1 MKTRSFALLL
11 AATVVS
17 VGAAGY
23 AVISEGA
30 RLAPPEP
37 AQTPLFGDL
46 LERANEVQT
55 VAIASAKGKLTLQ
68 RSGNHWSLT
77 EAGGYPV
84 PADKVRQLVAGLAG
98 LRLLEPKT
106 DQPARH
112 ARLEVEEITA
122 KDAKSR
128 QVSLLGG
135 DGKTLESLIVG
146 KPNRTLDLNGLRGV
160 YVRNPGEPL
169 AWLAEGT
176 LELPTTVTDWV
187 DRTVVDLPAAKL
199 RSATFEPVGTD
210 KVTLMKAE
218 GDETGFTL
226 APVPEGKSADPDA
239 VQRLADAFAGIS
251 LDDVRADKD
260 TDKAV
265 KAAAVEAVS
274 TDGLMLQGE
283 LLALDGAT
291 WLRVTANAEE
301 GSAAAEEAKT
311 ISNRVTGWLY
321 KLPQFKA
328 GLLQPKIEDYLKQDE
343 VVPSPSP

>member
-1 MKTRSFALLL
+1 MKARSFALLL
-11 AATVVS
+11 AATVVC

-23 AVISEGA
+23 AVISEGV

-37 AQTPLFGDL
+37 EQAPLFGDL

-55 VAIASAKGKLTLQ
+55 VAIASAGGKLTLQ
-68 RSGNHWSLT
+68 RSGNDWSLT

-98 LRLLEPKT
+98 LRLREPKT

-112 ARLEVEEITA
+112 ARLEVEDITA
-122 KDAKSR
+122 NDAKSR

-135 DGKTLESLIVG
+135 DGKTLASLIVG

-160 YVRNPGEPL
+160 YVRSPDEPL

-176 LELPTTVTDWV
+176 LAVPTAVTDWV
-187 DRTVVDLPAAKL
+187 DRAVVDLPAAKL
-199 RSATFEPVGTD
+199 KSAIFEPVGAG
-210 KVTLMKAE
+210 KVILTRAE
-218 GDETGFTL
+218 GGESGFTL
-226 APVPEGKSADPDA
+226 APVPDGRSADPDA
-239 VQRLADAFAGIS
+239 VQRLADAFSGIA

-265 KAAAVEAVS
+265 KAATVEAVS
-274 TDGLMLQGE
+274 TDGLKLQAE

-291 WLRVTANAEE
+291 WLRVKAEAEE
-301 GSAAAEEAKT
+301 GAAATEEAKT
-311 ISNRVTGWLY
+311 IAARVTGWLY